1 MSVGNIYKYAR
12 DGLPRVLRTL
22 AMTCEAR
29 AAEPLAS
36 SIAEPKR
43 SCACAMTCI
52 KPGMTHGKE
61 IPGQAGG
68 FRGRSPLGEGVAA
81 LRQAQGP
88 LSLRLAMEARGILP
102 PPSNQSV
109 IPFGQYFCNFI
120 PAGLEFY

>member
-52 KPGMTHGKE
+52 KPGMTYGKE

-68 FRGRSPLGEGVAA
+68 FRGRSPLGEGVESNEV
-81 LRQAQGP
+81 RT
-88 LSLRLAMEARGILP
+88 RGIPP
-102 PPSNQSV
+102 PPSQSV
-109 IPFGQYFCNFI
+109 IPFGHYFYNFI